1 MRRLSRT
8 GGRLRIGRLDLDL
21 RGVAPATAEAAA
33 RALGPALARAL
44 TSRSPDE
51 GFGIRDSGFETRDS
65 GLGTRDSGL
74 GTRDSRFRSADRI
87 DAGRIESPAS
97 PDAHDLAV
105 RLAQRIAQALEREER

>member
-65 GLGTRDSGL
+65 GLGTRDS
-74 GTRDSRFRSADRI
+74 RFRSADRI

>member
-65 GLGTRDSGL
+65 GLGTRDS
-74 GTRDSRFRSADRI
+74 RFRSADRI

-97 PDAHDLAV
+97 PDAHDLAA

>member
-44 TSRSPDE
+44 TSRSPDSGFGIRDSGFE
-51 GFGIRDSGFETRDS
+51 GFGIRDSGFE
-65 GLGTRDSGL
+65 
-74 GTRDSRFRSADRI
+74 TRDSRFRSADRI

-97 PDAHDLAV
+97 PDAHDLAA